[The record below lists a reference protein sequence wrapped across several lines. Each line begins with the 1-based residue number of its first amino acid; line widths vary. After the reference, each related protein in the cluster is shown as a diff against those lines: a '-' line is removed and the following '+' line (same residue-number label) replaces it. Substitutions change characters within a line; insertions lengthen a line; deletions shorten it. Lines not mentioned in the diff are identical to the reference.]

1 MFLKFASMLVKIAA
15 DVPHTDFFLERSKV
29 LEKFTN
35 IFENINLIGDAE
47 NARHENVAPNDAK

>member
-1 MFLKFASMLVKIAA
+1 MLVKIAA